1 MSGTTEGADWYPL
14 RPVDDRAHELA
25 ARYAD
30 LVGAAPAGVWAAPGR
45 VNLIGEH
52 VDYNGG
58 LCLPMALPQTTLV
71 AAGARDDAR
80 LVAHS
85 AQRPGEPVEIALA
98 DVGPGR
104 PNGWGGYVAGAV
116 AMLLD
121 GADGADGV
129 SREAFGLTA
138 VVDSDVPV
146 GAGLSSSAALSCSTI
161 LAADE
166 LAGTHWAATD
176 AGRARLVDACVRAE
190 NEVAQAP
197 TGGMDQAAALR
208 CSPGHAL
215 LLDCRDGSVEQ
226 VPFDLAAEDL
236 ALLVIDTRAEHSHSG
251 GEYADRRAGCE
262 AAARELGVTTLR
274 EVVDAP
280 LDETLRRLSDDGLKP
295 LVRHV
300 VCEIRRVREVVGL
313 LRAGLLREIGPVL
326 DASHVSLR
334 DDYRVS
340 AKELDLAVYT
350 ARVAGALGAR
360 MTGGGFGG
368 SAIALVPADA
378 ANEVADHVHA
388 SFTAA
393 GLRPPGFLLA
403 QPAAA
408 GHRVG

>member
-1 MSGTTEGADWYPL
+1 MIEPTDTAEWYPL
-14 RPVDDRAHELA
+14 RPVEERARELA
-25 ARYAD
+25 DRYAEV
-30 LVGAAPAGVWAAPGR
+30 VGTRPAGVWAAPGR

-52 VDYNGG
+52 VDYNDG
-58 LCLPMALPQTTLV
+58 LCLPMALPQNTLV
-71 AAGARDDAR
+71 AAGRRADGR

-85 AQRPGEPVEIALA
+85 AQRPGEPVEVALT
-98 DVGPGR
+98 DVGPGH
-104 PNGWGGYVAGAV
+104 PAGWGGYVAGAV

-121 GADGADGV
+121 GAEGLGG
-129 SREAFGLTA
+129 SGFGISA
-138 VVDSDVPV
+138 MVDSDVPV

-166 LAGTHWAATD
+166 LLGTGWAAAD
-176 AGRARLVDACVRAE
+176 GGRARLVDACVRAE

-208 CSPGHAL
+208 CTAGHAL
-215 LLDCRDGSVEQ
+215 LLDCRDGGVEQ
-226 VPFDLAAEDL
+226 VPFDLTAHDL

-262 AAARELGVTTLR
+262 AAARDLGVHSLR
-274 EVVDAP
+274 EVVDGP
-280 LDETLRRLSDDGLKP
+280 LDETLDRLSDKGLRP

-300 VCEIRRVREVVGL
+300 VTEIGRVREVVEL
-313 LRAGLLREIGPVL
+313 LRAGRVRDIGPVL

-378 ANEVADHVHA
+378 ATEVAEHVHA
-388 SFTAA
+388 SFLAA
-393 GLRPPGFLLA
+393 GLGAPGFLLA
-403 QPAAA
+403 HPSPA
-408 GHRVG
+408 GHRVA

>member
-1 MSGTTEGADWYPL
+1 VSGPTDAAQWYPL
-14 RPVDDRAHELA
+14 RRVEDRARELA
-25 ARYAD
+25 DHYAEV
-30 LVGAAPAGVWAAPGR
+30 VGTRPTGVWAAPGR

-52 VDYNGG
+52 VDYNDG
-58 LCLPMALPQTTLV
+58 LCLPMALPQNTLV
-71 AAGARDDAR
+71 AAGTRGDGR

-85 AQRPGEPVEIALA
+85 AQRPGEPVEVALA

-104 PNGWGGYVAGAV
+104 PPGWGGYVAGAV

-121 GADGADGV
+121 GAEGPGHND
-129 SREAFGLTA
+129 FGLTA
-138 VVDSDVPV
+138 MVDSDVPV

-161 LAADE
+161 LAADD
-166 LAGTHWAATD
+166 LLGTGWATD
-176 AGRARLVDACVRAE
+176 DVGRARLVDACVRAE

-208 CSPGHAL
+208 CTAGHAL
-215 LLDCRDGSVEQ
+215 LLDCRDGCVEQ
-226 VPFDLAAEDL
+226 VPFDLVAHDL

-262 AAARELGVTTLR
+262 AAARDLGVTSLR

-280 LDETLRRLSDDGLKP
+280 LDETLNRLSDNALKP

-300 VCEIRRVREVVGL
+300 VSEIGRVRDVVDL
-313 LRAGLLREIGPVL
+313 LRAGRVREIGPVL

-378 ANEVADHVHA
+378 ANEVAEHVHA

-393 GLRPPGFLLA
+393 RLRPPGFLLA
-403 QPAAA
+403 QPSAA
-408 GHRVG
+408 GHRVL

>member
-1 MSGTTEGADWYPL
+1 MSGAGEAADWYPVRSL
-14 RPVDDRAHELA
+14 EQRAHDLA
-25 ARYAD
+25 TRFTD
-30 LVGAAPAGVWAAPGR
+30 VVGNAPAGVWAAPGR

-58 LCLPMALPQTTLV
+58 LCLPLALPQTTLV
-71 AAGARDDAR
+71 AAARRDDGKV
-80 LVAHS
+80 VAYS
-85 AQRPGEPVEIALA
+85 AQRPDEPVEVALA

-104 PNGWGGYVAGAV
+104 PEGWGGYVAGAV

-121 GADGADGV
+121 SADSLGRNG
-129 SREAFGLTA
+129 FGLTA
-138 VVDSDVPV
+138 LVDSDVPV

-161 LAADE
+161 LAADD
-166 LAGTHWAATD
+166 LAGTGWAASD
-176 AGRARLVDACVRAE
+176 SGRARLVDACVRAE

-208 CSPGHAL
+208 CSQGHAL

-226 VPFDLAAEDL
+226 VPFDLAADDL
-236 ALLVIDTRAEHSHSG
+236 ALLVIDTRAEHSHSD

-262 AAARELGVTTLR
+262 TAARDLGVTSLR
-274 EVVDAP
+274 ELLDAP
-280 LDETLRRLSDDGLKP
+280 LDETLDRLSDKALRP

-300 VCEIRRVREVVGL
+300 VTEIGRVTEVVGL
-313 LRAGLLREIGPVL
+313 LRTGRVREIGSVL

-368 SAIALVPADA
+368 SAIALVPAA
-378 ANEVADHVHA
+378 AADDVAAHVHA
-388 SFTAA
+388 SFVAA

-403 QPAAA
+403 QPSAA
-408 GHRVG
+408 GHRVL